1 VARICLLLLTF
12 AALAGS
18 FAGSAASITGG
29 TADGSAHPYAGALVV
44 DGRVACSGVLVS
56 PTVFLTAGHCVA
68 GAPAKVD
75 VTFDAQLDPASWTL
89 TPGTAQLDPDYGLD
103 KQDSHDLA
111 AIVLD
116 RAASVAPAKLPGA
129 GLLDSASPAVL
140 TSVGYGYFDTKPFVY
155 DGLRRNA
162 VSEVTKLTPSLV
174 YLSTKTGGV
183 CFGDSGGPQLIGDI
197 VASLTSTGNKKCTGQ
212 SASYRL
218 DTPAA
223 RSFLAGFLTLP

>member
-1 VARICLLLLTF
+1 VARITFLLLTI
-12 AALAGS
+12 AVLAGS

-68 GAPAKVD
+68 GASARID
-75 VTFDAQLDPASWTL
+75 VTFDQQLDPVSWTL
-89 TPGTAQLDPDYGLD
+89 MPGTAHLDPSYGLD
-103 KQDSHDLA
+103 KQDSHDVA
-111 AIVLD
+111 AVVLD
-116 RAASVAPAKLPGA
+116 RAVSIAPASLAGA
-129 GLLDSASPAVL
+129 GALDSVQTRAL

-155 DGLRRNA
+155 DGVRRNV
-162 VSEVTKLTPSLV
+162 VSDVEKLTTSLV

-183 CFGDSGGPQLIGDI
+183 CFGDSGGPQLIGDT
-197 VASLTSTGNKKCTGQ
+197 VAALTSTGNKKCTGQ

-218 DTPAA
+218 DTPSA
-223 RSFLAGFLTLP
+223 RSFLAAYLTLP

>member
-1 VARICLLLLTF
+1 VARISLLLLITVAF
-12 AALAGS
+12 AGS
-18 FAGSAASITGG
+18 FVGSAASITGG
-29 TADGSAHPYAGALVV
+29 TTDGSAHPYAGALVV

-56 PTVFLTAGHCVA
+56 PALFLTAGHCVA
-68 GAPAKVD
+68 GAPTRVD
-75 VTFDAQLDPASWTL
+75 VTFDPQLDAASWTL
-89 TPGTAQLDPDYGLD
+89 APGTAHLDPGYGVD
-103 KQDSHDLA
+103 NKDSHDLA
-111 AIVLD
+111 VIVLD
-116 RAASVAPAKLPGA
+116 LPVSVAPAQLPSA
-129 GLLDSASPAVL
+129 GLLDSAQPGVL

-162 VSEVTKLTPSLV
+162 LSDVTKLTPSLV

-183 CFGDSGGPQLIGDI
+183 CFGDSGGPQLIGDT
-197 VASLTSTGNKKCTGQ
+197 VAALTSTGNKKCTGQ

>member
-1 VARICLLLLTF
+1 VARISLLLLTT
-12 AALAGS
+12 AVLAGS

-68 GAPAKVD
+68 AAPARVD

-89 TPGTAQLDPDYGLD
+89 APGTAHLDPAYGVD
-103 KQDSHDLA
+103 KKDSHDLA
-111 AIVLD
+111 AVVLD
-116 RAASVAPAKLPGA
+116 RPVSVTPAELPSL
-129 GLLDSASPAVL
+129 GLLDAAQPAAL

-162 VSEVTKLTPSLV
+162 VSNVTKLATSLV
-174 YLSTKTGGV
+174 YSSTKSGGV
-183 CFGDSGGPQLIGDI
+183 CFGDSGGPQLLGDT
-197 VASLTSTGNKKCTGQ
+197 VTALTSTGNKQCTGQ

-218 DTPAA
+218 DTPVA
-223 RSFLAGFLTLP
+223 RAFLAGYLTLP

>member
-1 VARICLLLLTF
+1 VARIVLLLL
-12 AALAGS
+12 AVAVLAGS

-56 PTVFLTAGHCVA
+56 STVFLTAGHCVA
-68 GAPAKVD
+68 GTPARVD
-75 VTFDAQLDPASWTL
+75 VTFDAQLDSATWTL
-89 TPGTAQLDPDYGLD
+89 TPGTAHVDPGYGLD
-103 KQDSHDLA
+103 KKDSHDLA
-111 AIVLD
+111 AVVLD
-116 RAASVAPAKLPGA
+116 RPVSVAPAQLPGT
-129 GLLDSASPAVL
+129 GLLDSVQPGTL

-162 VSEVTKLTPSLV
+162 VSDVTKLTSSLV
-174 YLSTKTGGV
+174 YLSTKSGGV
-183 CFGDSGGPQLIGDI
+183 CFGDSGGPQLLGDT
-197 VASLTSTGNKKCTGQ
+197 VAALTSTGNKKCTGQ

>member
-1 VARICLLLLTF
+1 VARIVLLLL
-12 AALAGS
+12 AVAVLAGS

-56 PTVFLTAGHCVA
+56 STVLLTAGHCVA
-68 GAPAKVD
+68 GAPARVD
-75 VTFDAQLDPASWTL
+75 VTFDAQLDSAAWTL
-89 TPGTAQLDPDYGLD
+89 TPGTAHLDPGYGLD
-103 KQDSHDLA
+103 KKDSHDLA

-116 RAASVAPAKLPGA
+116 RPVSVAPAQLPGT
-129 GLLDSASPAVL
+129 GLLDSVQPGTL
-140 TSVGYGYFDTKPFVY
+140 TSVGYGYFDTKPFLY

-162 VSEVTKLTPSLV
+162 VSDVTKLTRSLV
-174 YLSTKTGGV
+174 YLSTKSGGV
-183 CFGDSGGPQLIGDI
+183 CFGDSGGPQLLGDT
-197 VASLTSTGNKKCTGQ
+197 VAALTSTGSKKCTGQ